1 MKFRL
6 EKLSSKK
13 IKVSR
18 TTMFAGYYQEID
30 TNEADIITE
39 WVTQCQ
45 IGRRIAWDQWQL
57 NNDDAVTMFLL
68 KWSV

>member
-1 MKFRL
+1 
-6 EKLSSKK
+6 
-13 IKVSR
+13 
-18 TTMFAGYYQEID
+18 MFAGYYQEID

-39 WVTQCQ
+39 WVTNCK